1 MHPEIRMTQCLKAIR
16 GFKQGSLVQY
26 LAGHFKG
33 FPQMGARDR
42 REVGGMVFNY
52 FRVKRLFTNQP
63 EESLILAAQLLCQP
77 GSYPGFVAYWSEKLW
92 QSKVESTPENAFDF
106 LKPFGFEPQWE
117 RYFPLNDAISPLIDK
132 HAFLKAHLLQPAL
145 WVRIKKG
152 KEKVVREEFEKLGI
166 SYQLHN
172 ELPLACQLTAG
183 TKLDGLKAWQN
194 GHIEV
199 QDIASQAT
207 AALFNPQAGERWLD
221 ACAGAGGKSLLLYDL
236 EPAISLFVTD
246 TRDYMLKHLH
256 ERFKKA
262 GLRNYSQA
270 VVDQSVAGALSMQ
283 KSFPK
288 QFDAVLADVPCSGSG
303 TWSSTPE
310 LMDHINLDKLDQF
323 TQKQLAITRQLGNAL
338 KKGGRLIYLTCS
350 VYAAENE
357 NLLAQLNDFK
367 VEKQQY
373 FQFTDQGGDVLFGAV
388 LKKVN

>member
-1 MHPEIRMTQCLKAIR
+1 MHPEIRMTQCLKAIQ

-33 FPQMGARDR
+33 FPQMGSRDR

-52 FRVKRLFTNQP
+52 FRVKRLFPNSST
-63 EESLILAAQLLCQP
+63 ESMILAAQILCQP
-77 GSYPGFVAYWSEKLW
+77 GAYTGFVAYWAEKLW
-92 QSKVESTPENAFDF
+92 QTQVENTPTAIFEF
-106 LKPFGFEPQWE
+106 LKPHGFLPQWDDF
-117 RYFPLNDAISPLIDK
+117 FPLNEEISPLIDK
-132 HAFLKAHLLQPAL
+132 QAFLAAHLQQPAL
-145 WVRIKKG
+145 WIRIKQG
-152 KEKVVREEFEKLGI
+152 REKAVKDEFEKNDI
-166 SYQLHN
+166 QYSLHPD
-172 ELPLACQLTAG
+172 LHLACRLKTG
-183 TKLDGLKAWQN
+183 TKLEGLKSWQN
-194 GHIEV
+194 GSIEV

-207 AALFNPQAGERWLD
+207 AALFKPQAGERWLD

-236 EPAISLFVTD
+236 EPGISLFVTD
-246 TRDYMLKHLH
+246 TRDHMLKHLH

-270 VVDQSVAGALSMQ
+270 VVDQSVNGALAMQ

-310 LMDHINLDKLDQF
+310 LLDSMSREKLQQY

-357 NLLAQLNDFK
+357 KLIAQLTDFK
-367 VEKQQY
+367 IETQQY
-373 FQFTDQGGDVLFGAV
+373 FQFNSDGGDVLFGAV
-388 LKKVN
+388 LKKIN